1 MRRGANENISTS
13 GSVSVNLRESTST
26 SKSNYNT
33 NPKPLSISIQSSQN
47 IVNCKCI
54 SSINVIAYD
63 ATTGKKIDNAIIRV
77 KVIFT
82 SNGTSKEFVGCNGH
96 VIYSTELNSNS
107 YNNSNSSYHA
117 TVQASAPGY
126 ISRMETTT
134 STSTSSS
141 SIMTSNS
148 KSG

>member
-1 MRRGANENISTS
+1 M
-13 GSVSVNLRESTST
+13 RESTSPST
-26 SKSNYNT
+26 SNYNT

-47 IVNCKCI
+47 IVNGKGI
-54 SSINVIAYD
+54 SSISTIAYD
-63 ATTGKKIDNAIIRV
+63 ATTDKKVDNAIIRL

-82 SNGTSKEFVGCNGH
+82 SNGTSKEFVARKGQI
-96 VIYSTELNSNS
+96 IYSAELNSNS
-107 YNNSNSSYHA
+107 HNNSNSSYHA

-126 ISRMETTT
+126 ISTMQTTT
-134 STSTSSS
+134 SSSAST

>member
-13 GSVSVNLRESTST
+13 GSVSVKLRESTST
-26 SKSNYNT
+26 SESNYNT

-47 IVNCKCI
+47 IVNGKCI
-54 SSINVIAYD
+54 SSISAISYD
-63 ATTGKKIDNAIIRV
+63 VTIGKKIDNAIIRA

-117 TVQASAPGY
+117 TVQASAPEY
-126 ISRMETTT
+126 ISTMETTT
-134 STSTSSS
+134 SSSAST
-141 SIMTSNS
+141 SIMTSHS
-148 KSG
+148 K

>member
-1 MRRGANENISTS
+1 MRRGANESISTS

-47 IVNCKCI
+47 IVNGKFI
-54 SSINVIAYD
+54 SSIRAIVYD
-63 ATTGKKIDNAIIRV
+63 ATTGKKIDNAMIRV

-82 SNGTSKEFVGCNGH
+82 SNGTSKEFVGCNGN

-107 YNNSNSSYHA
+107 HNNCNSSYHA
-117 TVQASAPGY
+117 MVQASAPGY
-126 ISRMETTT
+126 ISTMETA
-134 STSTSSS
+134 TSSS
-141 SIMTSNS
+141 ASTSIITSNS

>member
-13 GSVSVNLRESTST
+13 GSVSVKLRESTST

-33 NPKPLSISIQSSQN
+33 NPKSLSISIQSSQN
-47 IVNCKCI
+47 IVNGKCM
-54 SSINVIAYD
+54 SSISAIVYD
-63 ATTGKKIDNAIIRV
+63 AMTGKKIDNAIIRV

-82 SNGTSKEFVGCNGH
+82 SNGTGKEFVGCNGH

-126 ISRMETTT
+126 ISTMETTT
-134 STSTSSS
+134 SSSAST

>member
-1 MRRGANENISTS
+1 MANENISRS
-13 GSVSVNLRESTST
+13 GSISAKLRESTSPST
-26 SKSNYNT
+26 SNYNT

-47 IVNCKCI
+47 IVNGKGI
-54 SSINVIAYD
+54 SSISAIAYD
-63 ATTGKKIDNAIIRV
+63 ATTDKKVDNAIIRL

-82 SNGTSKEFVGCNGH
+82 SNGTSKEFVARKGQI
-96 VIYSTELNSNS
+96 IYSAELNSNS
-107 YNNSNSSYHA
+107 HNNSNSSYHA

-126 ISRMETTT
+126 ISTMQTTT
-134 STSTSSS
+134 SSSAST

>member
-1 MRRGANENISTS
+1 M
-13 GSVSVNLRESTST
+13 RESTST

-33 NPKPLSISIQSSQN
+33 NPKSLSISIQSSQN
-47 IVNCKCI
+47 IVNGKCM
-54 SSINVIAYD
+54 SSISAIVYD
-63 ATTGKKIDNAIIRV
+63 AMTGKKIDNAIIRV

-126 ISRMETTT
+126 ISTMETTT
-134 STSTSSS
+134 SSSAST